1 MKNIELTIKESG
13 RQINDHTT
21 APTQV
26 RNNAN
31 FGIINCEPTEEDE
44 EAYHYCDAQTN
55 DVIRE
60 EEETH
65 HEAQSVVDNNPNHEN
80 QAPAEIERGL
90 DSIEEKNEESDGS
103 QFNKGE
109 RILSQDTHSL
119 VDKLGDL
126 KTQTQSEIKELKELK
141 TMDLTNDTDIKSGLI
156 FFARNFANFY
166 FRT

>member
-13 RQINDHTT
+13 RQINDHTS

-44 EAYHYCDAQTN
+44 EAYYYCDAQTN

-65 HEAQSVVDNNPNHEN
+65 HEAQSVADNNIN
-80 QAPAEIERGL
+80 QVKQAAVEAERGL

-109 RILSQDTHSL
+109 RILSQDTQSL
-119 VDKLGDL
+119 VANIGDL
-126 KTQTQSEIKELKELK
+126 KTQTQSEIKDLKELK
-141 TMDLTNDTDIKSGLI
+141 VMDMTNDTDIKAG
-156 FFARNFANFY
+156 
-166 FRT
+166 